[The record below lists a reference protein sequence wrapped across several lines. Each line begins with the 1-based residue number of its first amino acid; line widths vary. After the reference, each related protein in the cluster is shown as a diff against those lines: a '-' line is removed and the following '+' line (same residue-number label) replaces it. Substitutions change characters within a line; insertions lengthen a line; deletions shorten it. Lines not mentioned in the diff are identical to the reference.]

1 MYSCEKNVPFVSAVR
16 ICFDTAFSCI
26 LLWSYLLDA
35 EMKEVEE
42 SSDVDLGE
50 GTFPVD
56 KEMSDDNVE
65 YKVA

>member
-1 MYSCEKNVPFVSAVR
+1 MLWY
-16 ICFDTAFSCI
+16 TFSCI

-42 SSDVDLGE
+42 SSDIDLSE